1 MKDPR
6 GVSKLL
12 SLVLRHNP
20 GKLGL
25 TLDAQGYAGVG
36 ELLLALQAR
45 GVALSRDEL
54 DTLVAQ
60 NDKQRFAFSQ
70 DGTKI
75 RASQGHSIDVDLGYA
90 PATPPTLLYHG
101 TAQRNLPSI
110 LAQGL
115 LKRSRRHVHL
125 SEDREVARAVGA
137 RHGVAVL
144 LGVDAAQMHFD
155 EYPFYRSA
163 NGVWL
168 VGHVPTQYLRVV
180 QTCS

>member
-1 MKDPR
+1 MKDPK
-6 GVSKLL
+6 GASKLL
-12 SLVLRHNP
+12 SLVLRHDP

-25 TLDAQGYAGVG
+25 TLDAHGYVGVD
-36 ELLLALQAR
+36 ELLTALQQR
-45 GVALSRDEL
+45 GVPLSRDEL

-70 DGTKI
+70 DRARI
-75 RASQGHSIDVDLGYA
+75 RASQGHSLDVDLGYT
-90 PATPPTLLYHG
+90 PAEPPAVLYHG

-125 SEDREVARAVGA
+125 SEDRDVARAVGA

-155 EYPFYRSA
+155 EYPFYQSA

-180 QTCS
+180 QI